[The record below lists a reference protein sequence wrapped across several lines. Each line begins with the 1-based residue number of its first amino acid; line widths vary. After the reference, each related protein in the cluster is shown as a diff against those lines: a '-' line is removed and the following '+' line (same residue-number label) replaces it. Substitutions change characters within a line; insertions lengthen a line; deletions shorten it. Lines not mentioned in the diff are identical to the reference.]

1 MVPTSWL
8 AKVSLVGVRLTAGA
22 TTPLPPS
29 RIVCGLLG
37 ALLVIV
43 SVPLRVPPVVGVNV
57 TLRIQ
62 EEPAATQLPQ
72 LFVSAKSPFAE
83 IEEME
88 RIAFPVLESVTDC
101 ATLAVPMA

>member
-1 MVPTSWL
+1 MLPTPWL

-22 TTPLPPS
+22 TTPVPPS

-43 SVPLRVPPVVGVNV
+43 RVPLRVPLAVGVKI
-57 TLRIQ
+57 TLRVQ
-62 EEPAATQLPQ
+62 EEPAASELPQ
-72 LFVSAKSPFAE
+72 LLVSAKSPFTE

-88 RIAFPVLESVTDC
+88 RTASPVLESVTDC
-101 ATLAVPMA
+101 AELFVPMA